1 LDGIADLVFSDHNN
15 DDDDDDDDDYDDK
28 SSRDSQVPQDVSNRT
43 NQKKSNGTTKKPTF
57 TSLVEEEE
65 DDKSPKPISPSLMTT
80 VQEKVAMAQLRKL
93 ERQEKMEKMDE
104 ERQRIE
110 VTLFEVNRLKEIHE
124 KFPQMEDSDILN
136 MFPDFQDIIQFVK
149 KPSSSTQQQ
158 QP

>member
-1 LDGIADLVFSDHNN
+1 LDGIGDLVFSDHNN
-15 DDDDDDDDDYDDK
+15 DDDDDDDYDDK
-28 SSRDSQVPQDVSNRT
+28 SSWYSQVPQDVSNRT

-93 ERQEKMEKMDE
+93 ERQEKMDE

-110 VTLFEVNRLKEIHE
+110 MTLFEVNRLKEIHE